1 MALIL
6 HKFTDAKLQLTENSR
21 ITPYI
26 KPNMGEEEVILPL
39 PLLVIP

>member
-6 HKFTDAKLQLTENSR
+6 HKFTDAKLQLTVNSR

-26 KPNMGEEEVILPL
+26 KPNMGGEEVILPL
-39 PLLVIP
+39 PLLFVP